1 MDRAGDGLR
10 VALLS
15 EVGSEW
21 LEALVCRVRLVFC
34 RSHSGSPV

>member
-1 MDRAGDGLR
+1 MDLAGDGLR
-10 VALLS
+10 VALS

-34 RSHSGSPV
+34 KSHSGSPV